1 MFLEQGYMPVISP
14 VGFGKD
20 GSSYN
25 INADVA
31 AGEIAAACGAERL
44 IFLTDVAGILDDE
57 GSLISEIRA
66 AELEAKLGASIK
78 GGMHVKVQAV
88 LARAGERRA
97 RRPRRRR
104 APAPQRRRRAV
115 HRPGRR
121 HAGDLTMRIDELRR
135 DAIRDILANG
145 SGNGNG
151 NGRAAIA
158 SQAELRRRLR
168 ARGINASQATLS
180 RDLAALGVH
189 RAAGARGPR
198 YVVDGDGGVLPLEPV
213 RRLVDGIESNAA
225 LVVVR
230 TKASAASTVARA
242 LDEAQLDEVMG
253 TIAGDDTI
261 FVAPRRPGA
270 GNAVARRLRAVLGL
284 DYSRAPAAPERLSPA
299 QVRSVAQKPR
309 PAVRISALTAPAARS
324 D

>member
-1 MFLEQGYMPVISP
+1 M
-14 VGFGKD
+14 
-20 GSSYN
+20 
-25 INADVA
+25 
-31 AGEIAAACGAERL
+31 R
-44 IFLTDVAGILDDE
+44 TDD
-57 GSLISEIRA
+57 
-66 AELEAKLGASIK
+66 
-78 GGMHVKVQAV
+78 
-88 LARAGERRA
+88 
-97 RRPRRRR
+97 
-104 APAPQRRRRAV
+104 
-115 HRPGRR
+115 
-121 HAGDLTMRIDELRR
+121 LRR

-145 SGNGNG
+145 GGKQ
-151 NGRAAIA
+151 AAVA

-198 YVVDGDGGVLPLEPV
+198 YLVDGDGGVLPLDPV

-270 GNAVARRLRAVLGL
+270 GNAVARRLRVVLGL
-284 DYSRAPAAPERLSPA
+284 D
-299 QVRSVAQKPR
+299 
-309 PAVRISALTAPAARS
+309 
-324 D
+324 

>member
-1 MFLEQGYMPVISP
+1 
-14 VGFGKD
+14 
-20 GSSYN
+20 
-25 INADVA
+25 
-31 AGEIAAACGAERL
+31 
-44 IFLTDVAGILDDE
+44 
-57 GSLISEIRA
+57 
-66 AELEAKLGASIK
+66 
-78 GGMHVKVQAV
+78 
-88 LARAGERRA
+88 
-97 RRPRRRR
+97 
-104 APAPQRRRRAV
+104 
-115 HRPGRR
+115 
-121 HAGDLTMRIDELRR
+121 MRIDEVRR
-135 DAIRDILANG
+135 DAIRDILASG

-151 NGRAAIA
+151 KQDAVA

-198 YVVDGDGGVLPLEPV
+198 YLVDGDGGVLPLEPV

-225 LVVVR
+225 MVVVR

-270 GNAVARRLRAVLGL
+270 GNAVARRLRVILGL
-284 DYSRAPAAPERLSPA
+284 D
-299 QVRSVAQKPR
+299 
-309 PAVRISALTAPAARS
+309 
-324 D
+324 